1 MPIINE
7 NYKNTNE
14 EIIKIKYDYQ
24 NKNIEY
30 LPTGTLHPSSYQPRK
45 MFDTGALEDL
55 AQSLRAHGI
64 LQPLIVS
71 NDNDGSYSIVAGERR
86 WRAAKI
92 AGFETVP
99 CIFRNPNEH
108 AQLELAL
115 IENIQRE
122 ELSSIEEAFA
132 YQQLTEN
139 HGYSHDTLAS
149 QIGKSRSV
157 ISNTIRL
164 LNLPKSIQNDLNMKV
179 ITAGHA
185 RALCSI
191 ENEAI
196 QLKIHQ
202 AIIAKKLSVRQTEEL
217 IKNLKKEKSLS
228 KLIDNV
234 SPDLRYV
241 CDLFKSHLGTKVKIA
256 GDKSKGRIEINYYTM
271 DDLERITE
279 LIIGDGLSLKN
290 D

>member
-1 MPIINE
+1 MPLNVEDIKNSNINI
-7 NYKNTNE
+7 N
-14 EIIKIKYDYQ
+14 KIRNDYQ

-30 LPTGTLHPSSYQPRK
+30 LSIAALHPSSYQPRK
-45 MFDTGALEDL
+45 TFDPSALEDL

-64 LQPLIVS
+64 LQPLIVCD
-71 NDNDGSYSIVAGERR
+71 DNDGSYSIVAGERR

-92 AGFETVP
+92 AGFESVP

-115 IENIQRE
+115 IENLQRE
-122 ELSSIEEAFA
+122 ELSPIEEAFA
-132 YQQLTEN
+132 YHQLTEN

-149 QIGKSRSV
+149 QIGKSRSA

-164 LNLPKSIQNDLNMKV
+164 LSLPKTIQNDLNTK
-179 ITAGHA
+179 IISAGHA

-191 ENEAI
+191 ENETL

-217 IKNLKKEKSLS
+217 IKNLKKEKSLK

-241 CDLFKSHLGTKVKIA
+241 CDLFKSHLGTKVKIT
-256 GDKSKGRIEINYYTM
+256 GDRSKGKIEINYYTI

-279 LIIGDGLSLKN
+279 LIIGDGLPAKN
-290 D
+290 S